1 MDKDFKITIGLVIM
15 SLLSCAIGY
24 AITSQESYNKG
35 YEIGYNT
42 SYEVGYQEGI
52 TDQAQV
58 DQSLIILGLINIPHS
73 GYYIVNQNYGNF
85 KLNVTNQ
92 TEALKYLQKEIS
104 PCL

>member
-1 MDKDFKITIGLVIM
+1 MDRDLAITFVFIFGL
-15 SLLSCAIGY
+15 LLGGAIGY
-24 AITSQESYNKG
+24 EIAYKS
-35 YEIGYNT
+35 YEI
-42 SYEVGYQEGI
+42 GYQEGI
-52 TDQAQV
+52 TCQFQADMSNIV
-58 DQSLIILGLINIPHS
+58 LGLLYTPNS

>member
-1 MDKDFKITIGLVIM
+1 MKMNQFLKVLVGTIVA
-15 SLLSCAIGY
+15 SLFGGYIGY
-24 AITSQESYNKG
+24 QAG
-35 YEIGYNT
+35 YED
-42 SYEVGYQEGI
+42 GYQEGI
-52 TDQAQV
+52 TYQAQV
-58 DQSLIILGLINIPHS
+58 DISNIVLGLIDMPYS